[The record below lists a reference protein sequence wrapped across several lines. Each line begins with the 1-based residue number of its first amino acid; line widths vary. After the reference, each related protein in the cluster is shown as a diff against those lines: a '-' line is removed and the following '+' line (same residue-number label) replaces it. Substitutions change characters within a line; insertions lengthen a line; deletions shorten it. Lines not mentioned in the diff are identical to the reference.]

1 MAQALDNLI
10 ANSLEYGAG
19 PVELTSAPSGEV
31 VELHVLDRGAGFSD
45 EFIDR
50 AFERFSRDP
59 GGEGAQGTG
68 LGLAIVAAIARAHGG
83 SVAARNRP
91 GGGADVWLTLPQA

>member
-59 GGEGAQGTG
+59 GGEGAQGTASAWRSSRPSPAPTAAASPRATG
-68 LGLAIVAAIARAHGG
+68 RVAA
-83 SVAARNRP
+83 P
-91 GGGADVWLTLPQA
+91 TWLTLPQA